1 MHHKIIVSFFF
12 PPPILT
18 CFCHSALG
26 FQDEEGRFSL
36 VLHKICNNKYELVAE
51 GNSDLQSD
59 HHNSKA
65 P

>member
-12 PPPILT
+12 SPILT
-18 CFCHSALG
+18 RSSHSALG
-26 FQDEEGRFSL
+26 FQDEEGHFSL